1 MKITIVGMGLMGASM
16 AEGLTREGHRVYGVD
31 RDKDALSYCME
42 KGIIEKGFVFP
53 EEILGT
59 TELLIMAIYPK
70 GMIKFIEEY
79 RDLFSSGLI
88 VTDIC
93 GIKTSFIDEVQRLM
107 PEGTEFVGSHP
118 MAGREKTGAQAG
130 DPEIFTGANFIVT
143 PTEKNSE
150 KAVKIVEEI
159 AKGLSFG
166 KVSRLSPARH
176 DSMIAFTSQLTHAIA
191 VALVNSDKD
200 EDTYSYTG
208 DSYRELTRIAMIN
221 EDLWSELFLENKENL
236 IEKIED
242 FQEKLELLKGA
253 LVKGD
258 SEALK
263 EEFKSSTERRKQ
275 LKPKVK
281 IGV

>member
-79 RDLFSSGLI
+79 RDSFSSGLI

>member
-31 RDKDALSYCME
+31 RDEDALSYCMG
-42 KGIIEKGFVFP
+42 KGIIEKGFVSP
-53 EEILGT
+53 EEVLGT

-79 RDLFSSGLI
+79 KDSFSCGLI

-107 PEGTEFVGSHP
+107 PEGTEFVGAHP
-118 MAGREKTGAQAG
+118 LAGREKTGAQAG

-150 KAVKIVEEI
+150 KAVKVVEEI

>member
-31 RDKDALSYCME
+31 RDEDALSYCMG
-42 KGIIEKGFVFP
+42 KGIIEKGFVSP
-53 EEILGT
+53 EEVLGT

-79 RDLFSSGLI
+79 KDSFSCGLI

-107 PEGTEFVGSHP
+107 PEGTEFVGAHP
-118 MAGREKTGAQAG
+118 LAGREKTGAQAG

-150 KAVKIVEEI
+150 KAVRIVEEI

-221 EDLWSELFLENKENL
+221 EDLWSELFLENKVNL

-263 EEFKSSTERRKQ
+263 EEFRCSTERRKQ
-275 LKPKVK
+275 LKPKMK
-281 IGV
+281 IRV